1 MQVLFSVA
9 KQHPLHPDEERGK
22 KEAKKRTEQREG
34 RREQKRRVE
43 NGTGGIKEEKR
54 GELGEEKRGEIR
66 GEVGFDKIWVC
77 EFAAFCELR
86 GDWDTWEGFLRD

>member
-1 MQVLFSVA
+1 M
-9 KQHPLHPDEERGK
+9 
-22 KEAKKRTEQREG
+22 
-34 RREQKRRVE
+34 
-43 NGTGGIKEEKR
+43 
-54 GELGEEKRGEIR
+54 GEEKRGEIR